1 GVLRQET
8 QLEAHEALEQ
18 IEEGGRE
25 RAKKTAVLIA
35 LLAAM
40 LAICEASG
48 KGAQNESIIANIE
61 ASDDWAFYQAKTVRV
76 TVIKTQADT
85 LEAMQD
91 NANARISRQIA
102 ALRAEQKRLDSDPKT
117 QEGRKEM
124 GLRAKISETRRDHAL
139 AAYHNFEYGS
149 AAFQLAIVLASAAVI
164 TEVSTL

>member
-1 GVLRQET
+1 
-8 QLEAHEALEQ
+8 
-18 IEEGGRE
+18 
-25 RAKKTAVLIA
+25 
-35 LLAAM
+35 
-40 LAICEASG
+40 
-48 KGAQNESIIANIE
+48 
-61 ASDDWAFYQAKTVRV
+61 DDWAFYQAKTVRV

-164 TEVSTL
+164 TEVSTLAFVAGGLGLLGLALCSLGWFMPTFLPL